1 MATKLFTQEMRE
13 ATKTIHNM
21 SDALVN
27 IKLGVSIS
35 NPEVWAEGLM
45 VFYEIFRALEQA
57 MEDHKDSLIGEF
69 DLPGLRRAEAFEADL
84 AFYFGDHWRQTYEIR
99 PEVAQYL
106 AHLKR
111 LEDENPYLLI
121 AYIYHLYMG
130 LLSGGQLLKSKKDF
144 FKSGKTATQDA
155 GDAVTY
161 FKDVSIASLKKRM
174 KEIANTVAKDLD
186 DETRKQILQEG
197 VQVFKLNNTII
208 KSVRGVNDIFY
219 KRVGICLAIL
229 CIILLLIRFIFF

>member
-13 ATKTIHNM
+13 ATKSIHNM

-45 VFYEIFRALEQA
+45 VFYEVFRALEQA
-57 MEDHKDSLIGEF
+57 MENHKDSLIGEF

-84 AFYFGDHWRQTYEIR
+84 AFYFGDNWRQTYEIR

-106 AHLKR
+106 AHLRKIE
-111 LEDENPYLLI
+111 EDNPYLLI

-161 FKDVSIASLKKRM
+161 FKDVSIASLKKQM
-174 KEIANTVAKDLD
+174 KETANSVAKDLD
-186 DETRKQILQEG
+186 EETRQQILQEG

-208 KSVRGVNDIFY
+208 RSVRGVNDIFY
-219 KRVGICLAIL
+219 KRVGICLAVIFA
-229 CIILLLIRFIFF
+229 ILLIVKLLLF